1 MQMSSYRRAAFH
13 RPRWIAVPLAV
24 ATLAALV
31 GGLGVTRA
39 RTAEAADVVAF
50 RVNAGG
56 PSLAGSPAWS
66 ADTSGAPSPLVNA
79 SLTGNT
85 TFSTTTAIDTSHPSI
100 PAGTPSQV
108 FQTER
113 WDGPAAPEMEWNFPV
128 TTGKRYEVRL
138 YFAEIY
144 SGAQAVG
151 ARVFDVVVDGTL
163 VLDNYDVFAK
173 VGANKGV
180 VERVQIT
187 SDTNID
193 VDFVHV
199 VENPAIKAIEIV
211 ELGAAAGQLGATPSS
226 LGFGQVVVGATQSQT
241 LELVNLGD
249 IGDPSITV
257 TGTTITGPDASM
269 FADSFDDGAGVTL
282 TPGSTTAFTVTF
294 TPASTGVKSA
304 SLSVT
309 HSGGNSPMSIPLTG
323 EGVSSQPIAFSKSS
337 LAGETSSQPTSLQ
350 FGPDGKLYVAQQN
363 GVIKVYGVARNGK
376 DSYAVTSTQTIT
388 SIQSMPNRNDDGTIN
403 PGVTD
408 RQVTGL
414 LVTGTAA
421 NPVIYVGSSDPRIGG
436 GSSGTETG
444 LDTNSGII
452 SKLTWNGSSWQK
464 IDLVRGLPRSEENH
478 SINGLQLDPATNT
491 LYAAQGGN
499 TNMGAPSNNF
509 AKLPEYALSAA
520 ILSVDLNA
528 IGNNTYDLPTLDD
541 SARTG
546 ANDANDPFGGNNG
559 NNQAKLIPGGPVQVF
574 HAGFRNP
581 YDLLI
586 TESGRYYTIDN
597 GANAGWGGVPVNEG
611 PQGTCTNAISEP
623 GTTDVD
629 TFHLVK
635 LNGYGG
641 HPNPTRGNMANT
653 FSSPP
658 QSPVSVANPIECDW
672 RAAGPERGN
681 ITAYQASTNGLTEYT
696 ASNFDGQLKG
706 DILSASFDNK
716 IYRAKLNS
724 TGTQLVS
731 GGALFQNVGNT
742 PLDVVAQGDGSVFPG
757 TIWVADIGNGNI
769 TVFEPGDFGG
779 GGGGT
784 CAGTYSTTLD
794 EDGDGFKN
802 ADEIDNGTNP
812 CSSADVPPDR
822 DGDKTSDLNDPD
834 DDNDA
839 LPDTSDPF
847 AIDPNNGKTTTTP
860 LQLTW
865 DNDAPPA
872 GGLVNLGFTGLMTNG
887 TSNYASLY
895 DPSKMTAGGAAGVT
909 TVDQVSEGD
918 AYASLNTQ
926 EYGFQVGLTPPAGS
940 FAAHTRILGPF
951 KGLVPQDFQS
961 MGLFIGTGH
970 QDHYAKLVV
979 SANGGAGGIEFLK
992 EVGGVPTHRPQAPV
1006 ALPGPDAI
1014 DLYLTVDPAAGTVQP
1029 SFTVTTAGTTGPR
1042 TTVGGPEPIPAS
1054 WLSGTSAL
1062 AAGIISTSN
1071 GAAPP
1076 FPATWDFFEVV
1087 PDAAPSKSLLA
1098 SPNSLAFES
1107 AQGGA
1112 SRSANVA
1119 LTASDSAGATYSV
1132 TDNAAW
1138 VTVTPTSGTTPSSV
1152 MVTVNPAG
1160 LAPGTYQAVVTATSS
1175 GYSPVE
1181 VPVTLSVTASSS
1193 PYSLVLSANERRSN
1207 PQPLDGKT
1215 VSGGIYV
1222 STTPDTGVR
1231 QVRFFIDNVGA
1242 TGTPFSTDTQSPYD
1256 LAGGNRAKARPFDT
1270 RTLSDGPH
1278 TVTAAVDLTAGGTQL
1293 THATITVAN
1302 TTTTA
1307 WSSATP
1313 MPVALG
1319 EVASGLIAGKLYVVG
1334 EGSPVTLAYDTTAR
1348 TWTSTG
1354 LATRPFPG
1362 NHHVAE
1368 VVGGKLYLFGG
1379 LGGGSEG
1386 KVQIYDPTTN
1396 QWTQGAPMPFAAGSS
1411 SSAVIGD
1418 HVYVSG
1424 GIVGSSTTAQAA
1436 RYTPATNTWVNIAPM
1451 PQGRNHAAAES
1462 DGSKMFVFG
1471 GRGPG
1476 SGDGNVVANGF
1487 DTVQIYDPVTN
1498 TWVSS
1503 LDSGSTLKP
1512 LPQARGGM
1520 GTAVFTN
1527 GEFWVMGGET
1537 STGAGATT
1545 DGVYNRVDVY
1555 NPTTNT
1561 WRSGPPMPTARHG
1574 IYPVLNGTQ
1583 IHVAGGG
1590 VKSGFSSSTV
1600 HEVLKPV

>member
-1 MQMSSYRRAAFH
+1 VS
-13 RPRWIAVPLAV
+13 
-24 ATLAALV
+24 
-31 GGLGVTRA
+31 
-39 RTAEAADVVAF
+39 TAQAADVVAF

-56 PSLAGSPAWS
+56 PSVAGTPAWS
-66 ADTSGAPSPLVNA
+66 GDTSGAPSPYVNA
-79 SLTGNT
+79 SLSGNR
-85 TFSTTTAIDTSHPSI
+85 TFSTTAAIDVSHPSI
-100 PAGTPSQV
+100 PAGTPAQV

-113 WDGPAAPEMEWNFPV
+113 WDGGSAPEMEWNFPV
-128 TTGKRYEVRL
+128 TTGKRYEIRL

-144 SGAQAVG
+144 HGTQAVG
-151 ARVFDVVVDGTL
+151 ARLFDVVVEGKL

-173 VGANKGV
+173 VGANTGV

-193 VDFVHV
+193 IDFLHV

-211 ELGAAAGQLGATPSS
+211 ELADTAPSQLGATPSA
-226 LGFGQVVVGATQSQT
+226 LGFGQVLVNTTQNQT

-249 IGDPSITV
+249 TGYPSITV
-257 TGTTITGPDASM
+257 TGTTIGGTDAAM
-269 FADSFDDGAGVTL
+269 FADSFNDGTDVTL
-282 TPGSTTAFTVTF
+282 TPGSTTALTVTF
-294 TPASTGVKSA
+294 TPTSTGVKSA
-304 SLSVT
+304 TLSVSHT
-309 HSGGNSPMSIPLTG
+309 GSNSPLSIPLTG
-323 EGVSSQPIAFSKSS
+323 EGVSSPPVAFSKSS
-337 LAGETSSQPTSLQ
+337 LAGETSSRPTSLQ
-350 FGPDGKLYVAQQN
+350 FGPGGKLYVAQQN
-363 GVIKVYGVARNGK
+363 GVIKVYGVAKNGK

-388 SIQSMPNRNDDGTIN
+388 SIQSMPNRNDDGTLN
-403 PGVTD
+403 PSVTN

-436 GSSGTETG
+436 GGSGTETG

-452 SKLTWNGSSWQK
+452 SRLTWNGSSWQK
-464 IDLVRGLPRSEENH
+464 VDLVRGLPRSEENH
-478 SINGLQLDPATNT
+478 STNGLQLDPATNT
-491 LYAAQGGN
+491 LYVAQGGN
-499 TNMGAPSNNF
+499 TNMGAPSHNF

-520 ILSVDLNA
+520 ILSIDLNA
-528 IGNNTYDLPTLDD
+528 IGNSTYDLPTLDD
-541 SARTG
+541 SARPG
-546 ANDANDPFGGNNG
+546 VDDANDPFGGNDG
-559 NNQAKLIPGGPVQVF
+559 SNQAKLVPGGPVQVF

-611 PQGTCTNAISEP
+611 PEGQCTNDISEP

-635 LNGYGG
+635 VNGYGG

-653 FSSPP
+653 FGSPP

-681 ITAYQASTNGLTEYT
+681 ITAYSASTNGLTEYT
-696 ASNFDGQLKG
+696 ASNFGGQLKG
-706 DILSASFDNK
+706 DILTASFDNK
-716 IYRAKLNS
+716 VYRAKLNS
-724 TGTQLVS
+724 NGTQLVS
-731 GGALFQNVGNT
+731 GQALFQNVGDL
-742 PLDVVAQGDGSVFPG
+742 PLDVVAQGDGNVFPG
-757 TIWVADIGNGNI
+757 TVWVADYGTSDII
-769 TVFEPGDFGG
+769 VFEPSDFGG

-784 CAGTYSTTLD
+784 CTGTYDTMLD

-822 DGDKTSDLNDPD
+822 DGDKISDLNDPD
-834 DDNDA
+834 DDNDG

-847 AIDPNNGKTTTTP
+847 AIDPNNGQTTTTP
-860 LQLTW
+860 LRLTW
-865 DNDAPPA
+865 DNDVPPA
-872 GGLVNLGFTGLMTNG
+872 GGLLNLGFTGLMTNG

-895 DPSKMTAGGAAGVT
+895 DPSNMTAGGAAGVA
-909 TVDQVSEGD
+909 TVDQVSDGD
-918 AYASLNTQ
+918 AFRSLNTQ

-940 FAAHTRILGPF
+940 FTAHTRILAPF
-951 KGLVPQDFQS
+951 KGLVPQDYQS

-970 QDHYAKLVV
+970 QDHYVKLVV

-992 EVGGVPTHRPQAPV
+992 EVSGMPTFRPQAPV

-1014 DLYLTVDPAAGTVQP
+1014 DLYLTIDPAAGTVQP
-1029 SFTVTTAGTTGPR
+1029 SFTVTTSGTTGPR
-1042 TTVGGPEPIPAS
+1042 TTVGGPEPIPAG

-1071 GAAPP
+1071 GPGSP

-1087 PDAAPSKSLLA
+1087 PDATPSKSLVA
-1098 SPNSLAFES
+1098 NPNSLTFES
-1107 AQGGA
+1107 PQGGA
-1112 SRSANVA
+1112 SQAANVA
-1119 LTASDSAGATYSV
+1119 LSASDDAAASYSV
-1132 TDNAAW
+1132 TDNATW
-1138 VTVTPTSGTTPSSV
+1138 VTVTPTSGTTPSTLV
-1152 MVTVNPAG
+1152 VTVDPSG
-1160 LAPGTYQAVVTATSS
+1160 LAPGTYEALVTLTSS
-1175 GYSPVE
+1175 GYSAVE
-1181 VPVTLSVTASSS
+1181 VPVTLTVTGSSS
-1193 PYSLVLSANERRSN
+1193 TYSLVLTANERRDN

-1215 VSGGIYV
+1215 VSSNIYV
-1222 STTPDTGVR
+1222 STTPDTAVR

-1242 TGTPFSTDTQSPYD
+1242 TGTPYSTDTRSPYD
-1256 LAGGNRAKARPFDT
+1256 LAGGNPAKAKPFDT
-1270 RTLSDGPH
+1270 RSLSDGRH
-1278 TVTAAVDLTAGGTQL
+1278 TVTAAVDLTAGGTQV

-1302 TTTTA
+1302 TA
-1307 WSSATP
+1307 PSWYSAAS

-1319 EVASGLIAGKLYVVG
+1319 EVSSGLIAGKLYVIG
-1334 EGSPVTLAYDTTAR
+1334 QGSSVTLAYDMTAK

-1362 NHHVAE
+1362 HHHAAE

-1386 KVQIYDPTTN
+1386 KVQIYDPATN
-1396 QWTQGAPMPFAAGSS
+1396 QWTLGAPMPFAAGSS
-1411 SSAVIGD
+1411 SSAVIGS

-1424 GIVGSSTTAQAA
+1424 GIVGSSTTSQAA
-1436 RYTPATNTWVNIAPM
+1436 RYTPATNTWQAIAPM

-1462 DGSKMFVFG
+1462 DGSKMYVFG

-1487 DTVQIYDPVTN
+1487 DTVQIYNPGTN

-1503 LDSGSTLKP
+1503 LDTGSTLKP

-1527 GEFWVMGGET
+1527 GEFWVIGGET
-1537 STGAGATT
+1537 LTGAGATA
-1545 DGVYNRVDVY
+1545 DGVYSRVDVY
-1555 NPTTNT
+1555 NSTTNT
-1561 WRSGPPMPTARHG
+1561 WRSGPAMPTARHG
-1574 IYPVLNGTQ
+1574 IFPVVDGTQ

-1590 VKSGFSSSTV
+1590 VKAGFSSSTV